1 MRLYLEVNTR
11 KFLVAQGQ
19 TAVLNSVNLKRRDF
33 DELRVRFLD
42 GKTPIVLPTGATG
55 QLGLK
60 KQSQFSSQFLAYAPT
75 WTAVTSGGVTEYQF
89 QVNLNTELINNE
101 FLTANEVLCMMEI
114 TWQYGA
120 SIISSQTIQAKIFN
134 DVVVGLEGTPAAQP
148 NLKATV
154 EEALL
159 GESDIKWMSPYTTK
173 QVVDQAIDGIELL
186 PGPVGP
192 IGPTGPQGE
201 PGIQGP
207 QGEQGPQGIQGIQG
221 PEGPQGIQGIQG
233 EQGVQGIQ
241 GEKGDEGVG
250 INLQGTKATVAEL
263 NFVAGSAGDAWIVA
277 ETGDLYV
284 WDVALSQWDN
294 VGQIVG
300 PEGPQGPQG
309 IQGEQGPQGIQ
320 GIQGIQGPQG
330 AQGIQGPEGPQ
341 GIQGI
346 PGEDGT
352 DGVLPPGSVLTYAE
366 MINASSSS
374 LRTVMWGSGGPAT
387 TGAGV
392 WRPVIDTA
400 PGELAIGDYSADV
413 SFDKPNGIIT
423 IAARPALAYYQFV
436 ATLGCR
442 KGESGSNSVEIGISI
457 DNADPVTGH
466 FTTIAES
473 GLTSTQRE
481 ITVSGIFTLTP
492 DSAHTIRL
500 MVRQTGTTT
509 ANGVENSILF
519 RTINLNLNT
528 INAIGAGMGPQG
540 PAGPVGPQGLQ
551 GETGPQGLEGPMR
564 PENLMDAVSIDAG
577 GEEFAVD
584 GLYYRYGWSET
595 NPDYPQ
601 YRKYNPDGI
610 SVFIA
615 AIQEDPMQPPVWR
628 IYSAAPDYVVFYQ
641 SGSITATYPW
651 QVASWQIVEAPSA
664 FVELK
669 QANVGQAG
677 KEFVAVIATGEVSQK
692 GPIVQLAAVAESG
705 DYNDLFN
712 QPSAPTVS
720 NVTGLSAALDGKADA
735 GLDGGGAVQDSNDA
749 RFLYDTTTNWS
760 GAEIKD
766 GELTILSR
774 LGDVVKIN
782 PNSVTSSRT
791 FTLPDATGTLV
802 LGNDP
807 RLGPFT
813 GATSSQ
819 NGAAGL
825 VRAPVAGDEVKFL
838 KGDGTWGVG
847 PVGPTG
853 PQGEQGI
860 QGVQGEQGI
869 QGIQGIQGEKGDT
882 GDTGLQGPAGPAP
895 AGTGLVS
902 VTNGV
907 LDSPQT
913 AGQRGLITRLNV
925 QGGTDS
931 YFERVGDALSQVV
944 ALGVTQH
951 QIVLANDSRLRQT
964 QVIELTW
971 NPVVSSNAGLNTDF
985 MAAYGPPIFN
995 SSTDHFDLEN
1005 PGNPGTANN
1014 GARVHIKQAGFYKFD
1029 MQLYCYD
1036 LRDNTEL
1043 RMMLFRG
1050 TGGATPLVWDLLV
1063 ARKRPASNA
1072 GTALSSEE
1080 ASCVLRIT
1088 GVNDRYNWA
1097 FNSQFT
1103 NPYMLAAP
1111 GDNMTTMKFQITFL
1125 RPL

>member
-11 KFLVAQGQ
+11 KFLIAQGQ

-148 NLKATV
+148 DLKATV

-159 GESDIKWMSPYTTK
+159 GESDTKWMSPYTTK
-173 QVVDQAIDGIELL
+173 QVVDQAIDEIELL

-250 INLQGTKATVAEL
+250 INLQGTKATMAEL
-263 NFVAGSAGDAWIVA
+263 NLVVGSAGDAWIVA

-309 IQGEQGPQGIQ
+309 VQGEQGPQGIQ

-346 PGEDGT
+346 PGEDGA
-352 DGVLPPGSVLTYAE
+352 DGVLPAGSVLTYAE
-366 MINASSSS
+366 MINVSSSS
-374 LRTVMWGSGGPAT
+374 LRTVLWGSGGPAT

-400 PGELAIGDYSADV
+400 PGDLAIGDYSADV

-423 IAARPALAYYQFV
+423 IASRPALAYYQFV

-457 DNADPVTGH
+457 DNADPIQGH
-466 FTTIAES
+466 FTTIAEN

-551 GETGPQGLEGPMR
+551 GETGPQGPQGLQGPMR
-564 PENLMDAVSIDAG
+564 PEDWMDAVFIDAG
-577 GEEFAVD
+577 SEESPVD
-584 GLYYRYGWSET
+584 GVYFRDGFGMGAYPAYKKYNSDGSVVTIESQPHPTSAGQFVWEVWGLGEDDPYYRSAT
-595 NPDYPQ
+595 
-601 YRKYNPDGI
+601 
-610 SVFIA
+610 
-615 AIQEDPMQPPVWR
+615 IQ
-628 IYSAAPDYVVFYQ
+628 
-641 SGSITATYPW
+641 ATYPW
-651 QVASWQIVEAPSA
+651 QATGWQTVLAFGA
-664 FVELK
+664 FVSIT
-669 QANVGQAG
+669 QATVQVAAR
-677 KEFVAVIATGEVSQK
+677 KFVAGVDTGNFKQT
-692 GPIVQLAAVAESG
+692 GPFITLAAVAETG
-705 DYNDLFN
+705 DYNDLSN
-712 QPSAPTVS
+712 KPPAPTVS
-720 NVTGLSAALDGKADA
+720 DVTGLSAALDGKADA
-735 GLDGGGAVQDSNDA
+735 GLDGGGAVQDSSDA

-813 GATSSQ
+813 GATSSE

-825 VRAPVAGDEVKFL
+825 VRAPVAGDEAKFL

-847 PVGPTG
+847 PVGPAG
-853 PQGEQGI
+853 PQG
-860 QGVQGEQGI
+860 V
-869 QGIQGIQGEKGDT
+869 
-882 GDTGLQGPAGPAP
+882 QGPAGPAP

-907 LDSPQT
+907 LDGPLT
-913 AGQRGLITRLNV
+913 AGQRGLVTRFTV

-931 YFERVGDALSQVV
+931 YFERVGDALSQEV

-971 NPVVSSNAGLNTDF
+971 NPVVSGNAGLNTDF
-985 MAAYGPPIFN
+985 MAAYGTPVFN
-995 SSTDHFDLEN
+995 SSLDHFNLEN
-1005 PGNPGTANN
+1005 AGNPGTANN
-1014 GARVHIKQAGFYKFD
+1014 GARVHIKQTGFYRFD

-1036 LRDNTEL
+1036 LRENTEL

-1050 TGGATPLVWDLLV
+1050 TGGASPLVWDRLV

-1111 GDNMTTMKFQITFL
+1111 GDNMATMKFQITFL